1 MTTLSNA
8 EKAQIINQRIKNLN
22 YTKYNYDLD
31 LVVENTKAAPLASAI
46 STITTSISDINAQI
60 AALTTELAK
69 YPVEQSEE

>member
-1 MTTLSNA
+1 MTTLSNT

-22 YTKYNYDLD
+22 YTKYDLD
-31 LVVENTKAAPLASAI
+31 LLVENTKAAPLASAI

>member
-22 YTKYNYDLD
+22 YNKYNLDIDL
-31 LVVENTKAAPLASAI
+31 LVENTKASPLASSI
-46 STITTSISDINAQI
+46 STISASISDVNAQI

-69 YPVEQSEE
+69 YPIESSEE